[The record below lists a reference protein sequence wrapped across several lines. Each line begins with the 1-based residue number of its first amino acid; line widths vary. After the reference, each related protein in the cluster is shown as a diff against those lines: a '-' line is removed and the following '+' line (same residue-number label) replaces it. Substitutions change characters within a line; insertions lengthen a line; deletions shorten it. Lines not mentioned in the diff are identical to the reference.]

1 MDGEPH
7 ENWRERLRLRLA
19 HKMSQSTS
27 HVSAESLAA
36 DPMRQVDGP
45 YPNTTYA
52 DRHNTYLTR
61 RNSWPFTGEAGKQGV
76 HADVLP
82 CTSSAPNTANCTAN
96 AWNQNN
102 GMASFP
108 TVSVGMGMASA
119 TPALAPM
126 QQTNATTGMNG
137 IPIQFNSDAALSL
150 PMFTQE
156 EMNMDLFAADDDT
169 TSCFEPPHNTFELY
183 KDDREVNCTQLSME
197 YLFKSDDE
205 ENDQVYDKNFENN
218 LIVETLAL
226 SPGSAQA
233 AAGSLASQTQTSKLL
248 PKKIITSYA
257 HGSKNTEY
265 FFDMNSFREST
276 LRGVRYPVK
285 ICKVKINNGKLVYYL
300 CDFFG
305 RKYKSSGDKIFQTTT
320 VAEHQY
326 YTATTETNT
335 WEKASKHLRVPLR
348 ELLAMNSDLIMLANS
363 GTSSETPIFICVT

>member
-19 HKMSQSTS
+19 HKMAQSTL
-27 HVSAESLAA
+27 HMSAESLAA

-45 YPNTTYA
+45 YPDTTHA

-61 RNSWPFTGEAGKQGV
+61 RNSWPCTGKAGKQGV
-76 HADVLP
+76 HADVQP
-82 CTSSAPNTANCTAN
+82 CTFSAPNTANCTAE

-102 GMASFP
+102 GM
-108 TVSVGMGMASA
+108 GMASG

-137 IPIQFNSDAALSL
+137 IPIRFNFDSTLSL

-169 TSCFEPPHNTFELY
+169 TSCFEPPYNTYELY
-183 KDDREVNCTQLSME
+183 KDDSGVSCTQLSME

-205 ENDQVYDKNFENN
+205 ENNQVCDRNFENN

-226 SPGSAQA
+226 SSGLA

-248 PKKIITSYA
+248 SKKIITSYR
-257 HGSKNTEY
+257 HGQKNTEY

-285 ICKVKINNGKLVYYL
+285 ICKVKINHGKLVYYL

-348 ELLAMNSDLIMLANS
+348 KLLAMNSDLIMLSDN